1 MSTQSKLISI
11 VGTTATGKTNL
22 ALLLANKLLKQA
34 GIKGVALI
42 SADSRQVYRGL
53 EVLTGADVP
62 STFKPQSPQAGY
74 RFFKHKQQPI
84 TLHGVSIIYP
94 DQDWSVAHFREMTI
108 ALIKTAW
115 ENSWLPIVVGGTGLY
130 HSQLFNNDP
139 TLYIRPNQDIR
150 QQATDMPVTEL
161 QAWLKKIDPNKIKN
175 LNLSDRQNPRRLV
188 RAIEV
193 AVSLQQPT
201 ERVKH
206 RLQFEQPKFYYQIG
220 LRLPVKQLKP
230 KIQQRVKQRFMLGAV
245 KEVKNLLAL
254 DLPANSPPMT
264 ATGVKPIQ
272 DYLHHKIT
280 AQKTIEAWTQQEIQ
294 YAKQQLTWWQKHQ
307 PSRWLNPEQPD
318 YQTQAWKIIQW
329 VLNT

>member
-1 MSTQSKLISI
+1 MSTKNKLLSI

-62 STFKPQSPQAGY
+62 STFKPQPSQTGY
-74 RFFKHKQQPI
+74 RLFKHKQQPI

-94 DQDWSVAHFREMTI
+94 DQDWSVAHFRDMTI
-108 ALIKTAW
+108 GLIKTAW
-115 ENSWLPIVVGGTGLY
+115 KNSWLPIVVGGTGLY
-130 HSQLFNNDP
+130 HLQLFNNNP
-139 TLYIRPNQDIR
+139 KLYIRPNQDIR
-150 QQATDMPVTEL
+150 QQAADMPITEL
-161 QAWLKKIDPNKIKN
+161 QVWLKKINPDKLEN

-193 AVSLQQPT
+193 AVGLQQPT

-220 LRLPVKQLKP
+220 LKLPAKQLKL

-245 KEVKNLLAL
+245 EEVKNLLAL
-254 DLPANSPPMT
+254 NLPANSPPMT
-264 ATGVKPIQ
+264 TTGVEPIL
-272 DYLHHKIT
+272 DYLNHKIT

-294 YAKQQLTWWQKHQ
+294 YAKQQQTWWQRHQ
-307 PSRWLNPEQPD
+307 PSRWLNPEQPN
-318 YQTQAWKIIQW
+318 YQTQAWKIIQRE
-329 VLNT
+329 LKT